1 MNRDKQTAGFTQR
14 LHHGVVW
21 AAGSQG
27 ATMLA
32 QAGIVILL
40 AKLGS
45 ASVLGRYALA
55 LSIVTPI
62 TLLSRLQL
70 RGLVTTDARGEY
82 RFGEYLALR
91 HVTNCVAFAAVLVV
105 LALMRPGWD
114 NVATTLALTLV
125 KLAENTRGVFLGR
138 LQQSDQWQRITTA
151 SALRAAF
158 GLVAFALTWT
168 SSGNLPLALL
178 TLGAADLLVLFACE
192 IPAVRALLRRE
203 GGSAKPLWHRTR
215 MTDLAR
221 AALPMGG
228 VAALVSLTIQMPR
241 YFVEGFVG
249 TEALGHWAAVM
260 QITTATALILQPAGQ
275 ASLARLAVYD
285 QSNPVAFRR
294 LFSSLLGAAGLVG
307 VACAAGAYAIG
318 DTVLALIYR
327 PEYADLQ
334 PILVLTM
341 VGAIAAHVSSVL
353 GFTLTAARRFRA
365 QFLLYSVTTVA
376 SAVACY
382 LLIPTFGLTGAAYA
396 HIATWVV
403 ACLGGGVVFIQHRR
417 VRLGDTDLPEEP
429 STIKTEASGSVHPS

>member
-1 MNRDKQTAGFTQR
+1 
-14 LHHGVVW
+14 
-21 AAGSQG
+21 
-27 ATMLA
+27 
-32 QAGIVILL
+32 
-40 AKLGS
+40 
-45 ASVLGRYALA
+45 
-55 LSIVTPI
+55 
-62 TLLSRLQL
+62 
-70 RGLVTTDARGEY
+70 
-82 RFGEYLALR
+82 
-91 HVTNCVAFAAVLVV
+91 
-105 LALMRPGWD
+105 
-114 NVATTLALTLV
+114 
-125 KLAENTRGVFLGR
+125 
-138 LQQSDQWQRITTA
+138 
-151 SALRAAF
+151 
-158 GLVAFALTWT
+158 
-168 SSGNLPLALL
+168 
-178 TLGAADLLVLFACE
+178 
-192 IPAVRALLRRE
+192 
-203 GGSAKPLWHRTR
+203 
-215 MTDLAR
+215 
-221 AALPMGG
+221 
-228 VAALVSLTIQMPR
+228 MPR

>member
-178 TLGAADLLVLFACE
+178 TLGAADLLVLFAYE